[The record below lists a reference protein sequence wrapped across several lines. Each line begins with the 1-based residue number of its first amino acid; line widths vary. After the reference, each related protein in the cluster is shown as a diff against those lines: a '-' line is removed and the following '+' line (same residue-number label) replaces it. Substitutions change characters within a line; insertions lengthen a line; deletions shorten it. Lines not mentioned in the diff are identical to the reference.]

1 MDIVSE
7 GKYQGG
13 SSDVLCKMHGTGS
26 SRDEQDVRVVG
37 QQPGETDLG
46 GGDVQRG
53 CRGDNG
59 RVARHLWPGQEGRPE
74 REERNPGQVVL
85 ATLVQERLVRPVEE
99 VVEDLDAS
107 RCQRATPGMGTLA
120 WQCPGDRTMND
131 LMLGAAGL
139 EPTTSCSQ
147 SKLLRLSSLA

>member
-1 MDIVSE
+1 MC
-7 GKYQGG
+7 G
-13 SSDVLCKMHGTGS
+13 SWAS
-26 SRDEQDVRVVG
+26 SQARPIWAGVTSSAAAAATTAGVV
-37 QQPGETDLG
+37 
-46 GGDVQRG
+46 
-53 CRGDNG
+53 
-59 RVARHLWPGQEGRPE
+59 RHLWPGREGRPE